1 MYTSD
6 GKLQIAVGD
15 EPIYLLPAMCNRH
28 GLITGATGT
37 GKTVTLKTIAQDLSD
52 AGVPVFLA
60 DVKGD
65 VSGMAVA
72 GERIDKLAARL
83 AEIGV
88 SDLDFHA
95 SPVRF
100 WDVYGEKG
108 VPVRTTVTE
117 MGPVLLGRLLG
128 LTEVQEG
135 VLNIAFHVA
144 DDEGYLLLDLKDL
157 RAMVGW
163 CGEHADELKLTYGNV
178 SKATVGAIQRALL
191 TLEDAGGEAFLG
203 EPALDIADWLGCD
216 ADGHGYVNIL
226 DATRLAQSPL
236 LYSTFLLWLLSE
248 LYERLP
254 EVGDLDRPRMVFFF
268 DEAHML
274 FDDAP
279 RVLVQK
285 VEQVVKLIRSKGV
298 GVWFITQNPADIPEP
313 VLAQLG
319 NRVQHAL
326 RAYTPAEQR
335 AVRAA
340 AESFRANPAFDT
352 EKTIGELA
360 TGEALVSFLDA
371 EGTPAVVQRAR
382 VIAPGCSM
390 GAAPADDQTYL
401 TQNSPYATKYGTP
414 VDRESAY
421 ELLNAATIAAA
432 KAQAEADAAA
442 AQAKADAAAAA
453 EQARAEAAA
462 EKEAQRA
469 AEREAREQARAE
481 AAAAREAQREAER
494 QAREAQK
501 QAEREAREAQKEAER
516 QAREAQR
523 AAEKAAA
530 EQKKEAERRQ
540 RRLESIGTSVART
553 AATTITRGILG
564 SIKKGLF

>member
-6 GKLQIAVGD
+6 GQLQIAVGD
-15 EPIYLLPAMCNRH
+15 TPIYLLPAMCNRH

-72 GERIDKLAARL
+72 GEQSDKLATRL

-88 SDLDFHA
+88 AGLNFHA

-108 VPVRTTVTE
+108 APVRTTISE

-144 DDEGYLLLDLKDL
+144 
-157 RAMVGW
+157 W
-163 CGEHADELKLTYGNV
+163 CGEHADELSLSYGSV
-178 SKATVGAIQRALL
+178 SKQSVGAIQRALL
-191 TLEDAGGEAFLG
+191 VLEDAGGEVFFG
-203 EPALDIADWLGCD
+203 EPALDIMDWIGCD
-216 ADGHGYVNIL
+216 ADAHGFVNIL

-236 LYSTFLLWLLSE
+236 LYSTFLLWMLSE

-254 EVGDLDRPRMVFFF
+254 EVGDLDKPRMVFFF

-279 RVLVQK
+279 KALVQK

-335 AVRAA
+335 AVHAA

-371 EGTPAVVQRAR
+371 DGIPAVVQRAR

-401 TQNSPYATKYGTP
+401 TQNSPFATKYGTP

-432 KAQAEADAAA
+432 KAQEEADAAA
-442 AQAKADAAAAA
+442 AQAKADAAAERERAKAEEKAA
-453 EQARAEAAA
+453 KEQAKAEAQAEKERARAEAQAA
-462 EKEAQRA
+462 K
-469 AEREAREQARAE
+469 
-481 AAAAREAQREAER
+481 
-494 QAREAQK
+494 
-501 QAEREAREAQKEAER
+501 EAQKEAER

-530 EQKKEAERRQ
+530 QQKKEEERRQ
-540 RRLESIGTSVART
+540 HQLESIGVSVART
-553 AATTITRGILG
+553 AATSITRGILG
-564 SIKKGLF
+564 SIKRSIF

>member
-6 GKLQIAVGD
+6 GKLEIAFSD
-15 EPIYLLPAMCNRH
+15 KPIYLLPQMCNRH

-37 GKTVTLKTIAQDLSD
+37 GKTVTLKAIAQSLSD

-72 GERIDKLAARL
+72 GEQSDKLAARL
-83 AEIGV
+83 AEIGIAG
-88 SDLDFHA
+88 LDFHA

-108 VPVRTTVTE
+108 VPVRTTISE
-117 MGPVLLGRLLG
+117 MGPVLLARLLG

-144 DDEGYLLLDLKDL
+144 DDKGLLLLDLKDL

-163 CGEHADELKLTYGNV
+163 CGEHASELSLSYGSV
-178 SKATVGAIQRALL
+178 SKQSVGAIQRALL
-191 TLEDAGGEAFLG
+191 VLEDAGGDIFFG
-203 EPALDIADWLGCD
+203 EPALDIMDWIGCD
-216 ADGHGYVNIL
+216 ADAHGFVNIL

-236 LYSTFLLWLLSE
+236 LYSTFLLWMLSE

-254 EVGDLDRPRMVFFF
+254 EVGDLDKPRMVFFF

-279 RVLVQK
+279 KALVQK

-335 AVRAA
+335 AVHAA

-371 EGTPAVVQRAR
+371 DGIPAVVQRAR

-401 TQNSPYATKYGTP
+401 TQNSPFATKYGTP

-421 ELLNAATIAAA
+421 ELLNAATVAAA
-432 KAQAEADAAA
+432 KAQEEADAAA
-442 AQAKADAAAAA
+442 AQAKADAAA
-453 EQARAEAAA
+453 
-462 EKEAQRA
+462 EKERA
-469 AEREAREQARAE
+469 KAEEK
-481 AAAAREAQREAER
+481 AA
-494 QAREAQK
+494 K
-501 QAEREAREAQKEAER
+501 
-516 QAREAQR
+516 EAQR

-530 EQKKEAERRQ
+530 RQKKEEERRQ
-540 RRLESIGTSVART
+540 RQLESIGVSVART
-553 AATTITRGILG
+553 AATSITRGILG
-564 SIKKGLF
+564 SIKRSIF

>member
-6 GKLQIAVGD
+6 GQLQIAVGD

-72 GERIDKLAARL
+72 GERTDKLAARL

-501 QAEREAREAQKEAER
+501 QAEREAREAQ
-516 QAREAQR
+516 R

-564 SIKKGLF
+564 SIKKSLF

>member
-1 MYTSD
+1 M
-6 GKLQIAVGD
+6 
-15 EPIYLLPAMCNRH
+15 
-28 GLITGATGT
+28 
-37 GKTVTLKTIAQDLSD
+37 
-52 AGVPVFLA
+52 
-60 DVKGD
+60 
-65 VSGMAVA
+65 
-72 GERIDKLAARL
+72 
-83 AEIGV
+83 
-88 SDLDFHA
+88 
-95 SPVRF
+95 
-100 WDVYGEKG
+100 
-108 VPVRTTVTE
+108 
-117 MGPVLLGRLLG
+117 
-128 LTEVQEG
+128 
-135 VLNIAFHVA
+135 
-144 DDEGYLLLDLKDL
+144 
-157 RAMVGW
+157 
-163 CGEHADELKLTYGNV
+163 
-178 SKATVGAIQRALL
+178 
-191 TLEDAGGEAFLG
+191 
-203 EPALDIADWLGCD
+203 
-216 ADGHGYVNIL
+216 
-226 DATRLAQSPL
+226 
-236 LYSTFLLWLLSE
+236 
-248 LYERLP
+248 
-254 EVGDLDRPRMVFFF
+254 
-268 DEAHML
+268 
-274 FDDAP
+274 
-279 RVLVQK
+279 
-285 VEQVVKLIRSKGV
+285 
-298 GVWFITQNPADIPEP
+298 
-313 VLAQLG
+313 LAQLS
-319 NRVQHAL
+319 NKVQHAL
-326 RAYTPAEQR
+326 RAYTPAEQK
-335 AVRAA
+335 AIKAA
-340 AESFRANPAFDT
+340 AESFRVNPDFDT
-352 EKTIGELA
+352 ATAMTELA

>member
-6 GKLQIAVGD
+6 GQLQIAVG
-15 EPIYLLPAMCNRH
+15 ETPIYLLPSMCARH

-72 GERIDKLAARL
+72 GQPSDKLSARL

-88 SDLDFHA
+88 SGLDFHA
-95 SPVRF
+95 SPVHF

-117 MGPVLLGRLLG
+117 LGPVLLGRLLG
-128 LTEVQEG
+128 LTDAQEG

-144 DDEGYLLLDLKDL
+144 DDHGWLLLDLKDL
-157 RAMVGW
+157 RTMVGW
-163 CGEHADELKLTYGNV
+163 CGEHADELNLSYGNV
-178 SKATVGAIQRALL
+178 SKVSVGAIQRALL
-191 TLEDAGGEAFLG
+191 VLEDAGGDVFLG
-203 EPALDIADWLGCD
+203 EPALDIMDWMGCD
-216 ADGHGYVNIL
+216 ADGHGFVNIL
-226 DATRLAQSPL
+226 DAVRLVQSPL
-236 LYSTFLLWLLSE
+236 LYSTFLLWMLSE

-254 EVGDLDRPRMVFFF
+254 EVGDLDKPRMVFFF
-268 DEAHML
+268 DEAHLL
-274 FDDAP
+274 FRDAP
-279 RVLVQK
+279 KVLVEK

-298 GVWFITQNPADIPEP
+298 GVWFITQNPADIPET

-326 RAYTPAEQR
+326 RAYTPAEQK
-335 AVRAA
+335 AVHAA
-340 AESFRANPAFDT
+340 AKSFRPNPAFDT
-352 EKTIGELA
+352 EQTIGELA

-371 EGTPAVVQRAR
+371 EGTPAIVQRAR

-390 GAAPADDQTYL
+390 GAAPAEDQTYL
-401 TQNSPYATKYGTP
+401 AQNSPFATKYGTS

-421 ELLNAATIAAA
+421 ELLNAVAAA
-432 KAQAEADAAA
+432 ASKAQADADAAA
-442 AQAKADAAAAA
+442 AQAKADARAAK
-453 EQARAEAAA
+453 
-462 EKEAQRA
+462 EKEK
-469 AEREAREQARAE
+469 AE
-481 AAAAREAQREAER
+481 AAAAKEQAKAEAQAEKERAKAEA
-494 QAREAQK
+494 AA
-501 QAEREAREAQKEAER
+501 AREAQKEAER
-516 QAREAQR
+516 QAREARR

-530 EQKKEAERRQ
+530 EQKKAEERRQ
-540 RRLESIGTSVART
+540 RQLESIGVSVART
-553 AATTITRGILG
+553 AATSITRGILG

>member
-6 GKLQIAVGD
+6 GQLQIAVGD
-15 EPIYLLPAMCNRH
+15 TPIYLLPAMCNRH

-72 GERIDKLAARL
+72 GEQSDKLATRL

-88 SDLDFHA
+88 AGLNFHA

-108 VPVRTTVTE
+108 APVRTTISE

-144 DDEGYLLLDLKDL
+144 DDRGLLLLDLKDL

-163 CGEHADELKLTYGNV
+163 CGEHADELSLSYGSV
-178 SKATVGAIQRALL
+178 SKQSVGAIQRALL
-191 TLEDAGGEAFLG
+191 VLEDAGGEVFFG
-203 EPALDIADWLGCD
+203 EPALDIMDWIGCD
-216 ADGHGYVNIL
+216 ADAHGFVNIL

-236 LYSTFLLWLLSE
+236 LYSTFLLWMLSE

-254 EVGDLDRPRMVFFF
+254 EVGDLDKPRMVFFF

-279 RVLVQK
+279 KALVQK

-335 AVRAA
+335 AVHAA

-390 GAAPADDQTYL
+390 GAAPADDQAYL
-401 TQNSPYATKYGTP
+401 TQNSPFATKYGTP

-442 AQAKADAAAAA
+442 AQAKADAAAEKERAKA
-453 EQARAEAAA
+453 EEQAAKEQAKAEAAA
-462 EKEAQRA
+462 EKER
-469 AEREAREQARAE
+469 ARAE

-501 QAEREAREAQKEAER
+501 QAERE
-516 QAREAQR
+516 AREAQR

-564 SIKKGLF
+564 SIKKSLF